1 VTLGLLF
8 LEWLTRD
15 PVYFF
20 SVVFAV
26 VLSVVLHELGHGVA
40 AIWQG
45 DDTPRVTGHM
55 TWDPMV
61 HMGGF
66 SLILLVVAGIAFGAM
81 PVNPSRFRGRFGRA
95 LVALAGPAV
104 NLILAFLALTILAAW
119 VVTIGPAEG
128 AVAAN
133 FQRFFFILGFLN
145 LVLFAFNLLPIPPLD
160 GSSILADVNSGYRRF
175 ISNPNN
181 QPFLMGGFIL
191 VFFFAGDLFL
201 VARHVA
207 DAYLGLWGV
216 GWG

>member
-1 VTLGLLF
+1 MTLGVLF
-8 LEWLTRD
+8 IEWLTRD

-55 TWDPMV
+55 TLDPMV

-66 SLILLVVAGIAFGAM
+66 SLVLLVVAGIAFGAM
-81 PVNPSRFRGRFGRA
+81 PVTPSRFRGRYGRA

-104 NLILAFLALTILAAW
+104 NLVLAFLALTVVAVW
-119 VVTIGPAEG
+119 VVTVGPAEG

-133 FQRFFFILGFLN
+133 FQEFFFIMGFLN
-145 LVLFAFNLLPIPPLD
+145 LVLFAFNLLPFPPLD
-160 GSSILADVNSGYRRF
+160 GSSILADLSSGYRRA
-175 ISNPNN
+175 ISNPRN
-181 QPFLMGGFIL
+181 QPFFMGGFIL
-191 VFFFAGDLFL
+191 VFFFSRDLFIG
-201 VARHVA
+201 ARYVA

-216 GWG
+216 GWS

>member
-1 VTLGLLF
+1 MTLGAF
-8 LEWLTRD
+8 FIEWLTKD

-81 PVNPSRFRGRFGRA
+81 PVTPARFRGRYGRA

-104 NLILAFLALTILAAW
+104 NLILAFLALTILAVW

-128 AVAAN
+128 TVGAN

-175 ISNPNN
+175 IANPNN
-181 QPFLMGGFIL
+181 QPILMGGFLL
-191 VFFFAGDLFL
+191 VFFFSGDLFS
-201 VARHVA
+201 AAGRIA